1 MDRTTLTLGERGRA
15 VRIRAD
21 QEVAVH
27 IVCRPDAPPAHGGPP
42 RPGEPRAHGWR
53 PCELFARPPRR

>member
-1 MDRTTLTLGERGRA
+1 MNRVTFTLGERGQV

-21 QEVAVH
+21 QEVGVH
-27 IVCRPDAPPAHGGPP
+27 IVRCPSAPPAHGGPP
-42 RPGEPRAHGWR
+42 RPGTPRAHGWR